1 MMANPLFRK
10 LVTVL
15 FVAGVAAGMIFAVKA
30 RYGAYGDYYYVTA
43 DLPRAGQLMRVG
55 ADVRQSGVVIGKVSA
70 MELVDRHVRLT
81 LQIEPEYRVPADAD
95 AVVDLKTLLGDKYVD
110 LRFDTY
116 TGPWLQDRDR
126 ITGYVG
132 PELEDVLQEGVEVFE
147 AVNPDDLATVVGE
160 LATGA
165 RGHGDA
171 VARSLDAQAE
181 LSTTF
186 AETLDPQL
194 RALRDFDIIFGE
206 LEEVAPDMNFLADAV
221 NQGVPVYASE
231 RAQAS
236 LRRVL
241 DRVVPMADD
250 LADLLIYDRPAW
262 DRLIEDGDTVL
273 QTIADHSQGLHDLVD
288 GLGTYVHR
296 LGGVPPY
303 LRDGS
308 AAAPFANFF
317 AEEDEGGH
325 GGGGGGGE
333 SFEDAV
339 AQLCAE
345 APPAERRHIPI
356 CREMGP

>member
-1 MMANPLFRK
+1 MMANPLVRW
-10 LVTVL
+10 LATAL
-15 FVAGVAAGMIFAVKA
+15 FVVAVSAVMFFAVKA

-81 LQIEPEYRVPADAD
+81 LQIELDHRVPANAQ
-95 AVVDLKTLLGDKYVD
+95 AYVDLKTLLGDKYVD
-110 LRFDTY
+110 LRFDSY
-116 TGPWLQDRDR
+116 ASPWLRSGDRVQ
-126 ITGYVG
+126 GFVG
-132 PELEDVLQEGVEVFE
+132 PELEDVLENGVEVFE
-147 AVNPDDLATVVGE
+147 AVNPDDLGTVVSE
-160 LATGA
+160 LAQGA
-165 RGHGDA
+165 RGHGEA
-171 VARSLDAQAE
+171 VARSIDAQAE

-206 LEEVAPDMNFLADAV
+206 LEKVAPDLNFLADAV

-231 RAQAS
+231 HAQAS

-241 DRVVPMADD
+241 DEVAPMADHM
-250 LADLLIYDRPAW
+250 ADLLIFDRASW
-262 DRLIEDGDTVL
+262 DRLIEEGDTVL
-273 QTIADHSQGLHDLVD
+273 QTIVEHSRGLHDLVD

-303 LRDGS
+303 LDDGS

-317 AEEDEGGH
+317 ASEEEEGNGD
-325 GGGGGGGE
+325 GGGE
-333 SFEDAV
+333 DSFQDAV

-345 APPAERRHIPI
+345 APPAERALIPI
-356 CREMGP
+356 CGEMGP